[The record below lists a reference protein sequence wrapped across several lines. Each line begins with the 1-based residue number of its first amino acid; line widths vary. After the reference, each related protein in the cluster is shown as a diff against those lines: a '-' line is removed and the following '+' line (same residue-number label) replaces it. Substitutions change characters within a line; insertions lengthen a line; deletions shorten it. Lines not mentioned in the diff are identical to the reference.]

1 MNVADV
7 ACSVD
12 EPAENVA
19 VGVGE
24 GQDRAHSSADEQEGS
39 GRGGQFTFHHGVQ
52 HSFFR
57 DEAE

>member
-1 MNVADV
+1 MDIADV

-24 GQDRAHSSADEQEGS
+24 GQDRAHSSADEQEGG
-39 GRGGQFTFHHGVQ
+39 GRGG
-52 HSFFR
+52 
-57 DEAE
+57 